1 MALSQKRTKRTLRKR
16 RAPRSTRP
24 KALHTR
30 EMLKRIDEMIRELQ
44 VMREQLSI
52 TPKPPQPGGLTQ
64 QLFGALGH
72 GTWDEYDMDLDWKR
86 FGEWEL
92 R

>member
-1 MALSQKRTKRTLRKR
+1 
-16 RAPRSTRP
+16 
-24 KALHTR
+24 
-30 EMLKRIDEMIRELQ
+30 MLDELQ
-44 VMREQLSI
+44 AMRRQL
-52 TPKPPQPGGLTQ
+52 TQPKPPSAPNLVD

-86 FGEWEL
+86 FSEWQP